1 MRLRTLAARSAIL
14 PALLLAPASVPAGT
28 IHVPTDVATIQA
40 ALDGAQVGDEV
51 EIASGVYHE
60 AVNAT
65 PAANVVVR
73 AKGNVRIDA
82 RGLGTAAFSIVGND
96 TQLFGLKVTGSDA
109 DGFVLGGTNVQLTD
123 CQASGVTGRGF
134 VSQGADVQLTKCR
147 VKKSGQDGLVVQF
160 GSNVTFTDC
169 TVVAAGGAG
178 VNIQGGT
185 DLSVV
190 RGKFVHVKTS
200 GASIAA
206 SNVTIDASKFV
217 APAGDGILEQTG
229 NPLSGNAYTNNHI
242 TKAGGGG
249 IELVSAGAVVTAN
262 KVTRPGGNGIVINGD
277 LAQVQTNTVTGA
289 RGNGV
294 LVSGDNGQYT
304 GNKAI
309 GSRGNGFRLD
319 GAGNFLSQNVG
330 KGSRGFDLRDT
341 SGGAN
346 NVRPDNMFKKTG
358 T

>member
-1 MRLRTLAARSAIL
+1 MRLRALAASAIL
-14 PALLLAPASVPAGT
+14 PALLLAPVSVRAGTTHVPA
-28 IHVPTDVATIQA
+28 DVATIQA
-40 ALDGAQVGDEV
+40 ALDGAQTGDEV
-51 EIASGVYHE
+51 EVASGVYHE
-60 AVNAT
+60 AVNAS

-82 RGLGTAAFSIVGND
+82 RGLGAAAFSVVGNN
-96 TQLFGLKVTGSDA
+96 TQVFGLRVTGSDA
-109 DGFVLGGTNVQLTD
+109 DGFVLGGANVQLTD

-134 VSQGADVQLTKCR
+134 VSQGTDVQVARCR
-147 VKKSGQDGLVVQF
+147 VKKSGQDALVVQS

-169 TVVAAGGAG
+169 TVIAAGGAG
-178 VNIQGGT
+178 IDIQGGT
-185 DLSVV
+185 DVSVV
-190 RGKFVHVKTS
+190 RGKFVRVKTS

-229 NPLSGNAYTNNHI
+229 SPLSGNAYTNDHI

-249 IELVSAGAVVTAN
+249 IELVSAGVVVTAN
-262 KVTRPGGNGIVINGD
+262 TVARPGGNGIVVNGD

-289 RGNGV
+289 GGNGV

-304 GNKAI
+304 GNKAL
-309 GSRGNGFRLD
+309 GSKGNGFRLD
-319 GAGNFLSQNVG
+319 GTGNVLSQNVG
-330 KGSRGFDLRDT
+330 KGSRGLDLRDA

-346 NVRPDNMFKKTG
+346 TVQPDNMFKHTG